1 MNSKPTSDRIPVAF
15 LLFFLTL
22 LGPTLNAQQ
31 LYSRIP
37 DSKDSTK
44 TILTGIITR
53 SLLENDAMFGWMASG
68 YRNYVPAPKLVEK
81 GRLQKDAH
89 LLIFGGTWCEDT
101 QFILPRFFRLA
112 DSCGISE
119 KQLSVFAVNRDKQAA
134 GGLSQAFNITN
145 VPTIIVMHNGIEI
158 GRVVEYGKTGNWDK
172 ELCELLE
179 RAR

>member
-1 MNSKPTSDRIPVAF
+1 MNSKPICDRAILALLLF
-15 LLFFLTL
+15 LLSTL
-22 LGPTLNAQQ
+22 SPALQAQQ
-31 LYSRIP
+31 LFFRIP
-37 DSKDSTK
+37 DTKDSTK

-53 SLLENDAMFGWMASG
+53 SLLENDPAFGWMTSG
-68 YRNYVPAPKLVEK
+68 YRSYSPAAKLVDL
-81 GRLQKDAH
+81 GRQQNGAH
-89 LLIFGGTWCEDT
+89 LMIFGGTWCEDT

-112 DSCGISE
+112 DSCGITE

-145 VPTIIVMHNGIEI
+145 VPTIIVMHGGVEI

-179 RAR
+179 RAH

>member
-1 MNSKPTSDRIPVAF
+1 M
-15 LLFFLTL
+15 
-22 LGPTLNAQQ
+22 
-31 LYSRIP
+31 P
-37 DSKDSTK
+37 DAKDSNQI
-44 TILTGIITR
+44 ILTGILTR
-53 SLLENDAMFGWMASG
+53 SLLENDASLSWMASG
-68 YRNYVPAPKLVEK
+68 YHGYVPAAKLVDM
-81 GRLQKDAH
+81 GRQQNGAH

-112 DSCGISE
+112 DSCGITE

-145 VPTIIVMHNGIEI
+145 VPTIIVMHGGVEI
-158 GRVVEYGKTGNWDK
+158 GRVVEYGKTGNWDQ